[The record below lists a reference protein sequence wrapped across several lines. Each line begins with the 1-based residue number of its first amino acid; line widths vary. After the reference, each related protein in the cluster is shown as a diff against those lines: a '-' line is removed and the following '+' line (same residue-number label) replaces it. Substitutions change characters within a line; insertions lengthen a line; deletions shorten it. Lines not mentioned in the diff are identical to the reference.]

1 MRNKL
6 CLLLIVLLAACNSE
20 PKIDPAL
27 LSERERDGLIGD
39 VRAVLTEDVV
49 LSEESGK
56 WIEAQQAS
64 STTIYDAA
72 GKRTLQT
79 PFRVVMTGGFA
90 ITPHELF
97 FDPTA
102 KRNSGSAVTLDN
114 VNKKYTEFDGKG
126 NIVEKGS
133 NDGGKRTKELSIKY
147 EFDSRGNWIKR
158 TLSRLTDRNGQK
170 DQKDQKELLP
180 TEISYRQIVYADAA
194 KTSSPAELISASAKQ
209 LKSPIAE
216 TSEILEAGRS
226 LFLQRCSACHG
237 ENGIAQTE
245 FAVAMPSKPAD
256 LKSPQVAALTEGE
269 IYTAIN
275 DGFKTSGM
283 PGFKNRLSDEAIW
296 KLALYVKKLSRES
309 ASNQT
314 ATAKASPT
322 PVPQAA
328 KTETEKRYALKGK
341 VTKVE
346 RELKQVVIEHEEV
359 KGYMEAMTMPFP
371 MSDEKVLGKLK
382 AGDKI
387 EATLVVGVGMWRLEN
402 VVIK

>member
-20 PKIDPAL
+20 PKIDPAS

-102 KRNSGSAVTLDN
+102 KRSSGSAVTLDN
-114 VNKKYTEFDGKG
+114 ASKKYTEFDGNG
-126 NIVEKGS
+126 NVIEKGS
-133 NDGGKRTKELSIKY
+133 QDGGKKTLKELSIKY
-147 EFDSRGNWIKR
+147 EFDARGNWIKR
-158 TLSRLTDRNGQK
+158 TLYRLTDRNGQK
-170 DQKDQKELLP
+170 DQKELMP

-194 KTSSPAELISASAKQ
+194 KTSSPAELIPASAKQ
-209 LKSPIAE
+209 LKNPVAE
-216 TSEILEAGRS
+216 TGEILEAGRS

-269 IYTAIN
+269 IYAAIN

-328 KTETEKRYALKGK
+328 KPEAEKRYALKGK

-371 MSDEKVLGKLK
+371 LTDEKVLGKLK

>member
-6 CLLLIVLLAACNSE
+6 SLLLIVLLTACNSE
-20 PKIDPAL
+20 PKIDPASL
-27 LSERERDGLIGD
+27 TERERDGLVGD
-39 VRAVLTEDVV
+39 VRAVLTDDVV
-49 LSEESGK
+49 LSEENGK

-102 KRNSGSAVTLDN
+102 KRSSGNAVTLDN
-114 VNKKYTEFDGKG
+114 ASKKYTEFDGKG
-126 NIVEKGS
+126 NVIEKGS
-133 NDGGKRTKELSIKY
+133 HEGGKKTLKELSVRY
-147 EFDSRGNWIKR
+147 EFDARGNWIKR
-158 TLSRLTDRNGQK
+158 TLYRLTDRNG
-170 DQKDQKELLP
+170 QKELLP
-180 TEISYRQIVYADAA
+180 TEISYRQIVYADSPKA
-194 KTSSPAELISASAKQ
+194 SQPAELIPASAKQ
-209 LKSPIAE
+209 LKSSVAATDE
-216 TSEILEAGRS
+216 NLESGRA

-237 ENGIAQTE
+237 ESGNAQTD
-245 FAVAMPSKPAD
+245 FAAAMPTKPAD

-275 DGFKTSGM
+275 DGIKVSGM

-296 KLALYVKKLSRES
+296 KLALYVKKLSRE
-309 ASNQT
+309 AANNQT
-314 ATAKASPT
+314 TLAKASPT
-322 PVPQAA
+322 PALPAA
-328 KTETEKRYALKGK
+328 KPDAEKRYTLKGK
-341 VTKVE
+341 VTKIE

-371 MSDEKVLGKLK
+371 LTDEKVLGKLNV
-382 AGDKI
+382 GDKI
-387 EATLVVGVGMWRLEN
+387 EATLVVGIGMWRLEN

>member
-1 MRNKL
+1 MRGCVRNKL
-6 CLLLIVLLAACNSE
+6 GLLLIVLLAACNSE

-39 VRAVLTEDVV
+39 ARAVLTEDVV

-102 KRNSGSAVTLDN
+102 KRSSGFVVTLDN

-133 NDGGKRTKELSIKY
+133 NDDGKRTKELSIKY
-147 EFDSRGNWIKR
+147 EFDARGNWIKR
-158 TLSRLTDRNGQK
+158 TLSRLTERNGK
-170 DQKDQKELLP
+170 KELLP

-194 KTSSPAELISASAKQ
+194 KTSSPAELIPASAKQ
-209 LKSPIAE
+209 LKSAIAE
-216 TSEILEAGRS
+216 TGEVLEAGRS

-245 FAVAMPSKPAD
+245 FAAAMPNRPAD

-269 IYTAIN
+269 IYAAIN

-314 ATAKASPT
+314 ATAKALPT

-328 KTETEKRYALKGK
+328 KPEAEKRYALKGK

-371 MSDEKVLGKLK
+371 MTDEKVLGKLK

>member
-1 MRNKL
+1 MRSCARNI
-6 CLLLIVLLAACNSE
+6 LLLLGIVWLTACNSE
-20 PKIDPAL
+20 PKIDPAKL
-27 LSERERDGLIGD
+27 TERERDGMIGD
-39 VRAVLTEDVV
+39 VRAVLTDDVV

-102 KRNSGSAVTLDN
+102 KRSSGYVVTLDN

-133 NDGGKRTKELSIKY
+133 NESSQTRLKELSIKY
-147 EFDSRGNWIKR
+147 EFDARGNWIKR
-158 TLSRLTDRNGQK
+158 TLYRLTDRNGQK
-170 DQKDQKELLP
+170 ELLP
-180 TEISYRQIVYADAA
+180 AEISYRRIVYADSAKAA
-194 KTSSPAELISASAKQ
+194 PAAELISASAKS
-209 LKSPIAE
+209 LKSTVAATE
-216 TSEILEAGRS
+216 ENLEAGRS

-237 ENGIAQTE
+237 ETGNAQTE
-245 FAVAMPSKPAD
+245 FSAAMPTKPAD
-256 LKSPQVAALTEGE
+256 LKSSQVAALTEGE

-275 DGFKTSGM
+275 DGFNASGM
-283 PGFKNRLSDEAIW
+283 PGFKGRISDDAIW

-309 ASNQT
+309 AT
-314 ATAKASPT
+314 DLAKASPT
-322 PVPQAA
+322 PVQPTA
-328 KTETEKRYALKGK
+328 KSEAERRYTLKGK
-341 VTKVE
+341 VVKIE
-346 RELKQVVIEHEEV
+346 RELKQVNIEHEEV

-371 MSDEKVLGKLK
+371 LTDEKVLGRLK
-382 AGDKI
+382 VGDKI

-402 VVIK
+402 IVIK